1 MDNRLGR
8 ICLLASFVLPLGV
21 YFYTAAPGP
30 FWEDSATF
38 AMAAATLSIPHS
50 PSFPLWVLI
59 GKLFTW
65 LIPNNPARATNLMCG
80 FFGATGAALFYLCVK
95 KVLADIFVTPSIDSA
110 QDKPQ
115 SSTMGEE
122 ETTGV
127 LATNPAVVILTAL
140 GAALVFAF
148 SQTVWLQAVRAEVYS
163 IQLVLALSVLL
174 IALSLDKSERPT
186 QFFLL
191 AAFLWGLSAAIHPL
205 LSVSV
210 LPGFLI
216 MGCYKSAGWK
226 KELSKWSWAVGLIV
240 LAGTVY
246 LFLPI
251 RSAQDPY
258 LNWNQPDNWER
269 FWAAVSRSGS
279 WNDSLASTPSN
290 VSYSNMMRLAVF
302 MLSEYSLV
310 FWGLVV
316 YGILSLA
323 HFLPRAGLG
332 IFVLLLSNFLVTL
345 WAAEF
350 SAWNLD
356 LLGYL
361 AFGAGLAVLSAAAG
375 LLRAVGRLS
384 IHLPR
389 LSPKIGWAAPVLSL
403 VIGLFAVE
411 KNWARA
417 DLHECRWPQKIA
429 EESFRSLPANAVVI
443 YSSDR
448 LLTTA
453 LYQQG
458 ALGQRP
464 DVAILL
470 SNVFFQS
477 LLAEQ
482 TRRRHPDLSIDSTP
496 SNLKIN
502 ARLRSGLL
510 AFCQKNK
517 RPIFTQLGYH
527 IGDCRYFWPSGYLLE
542 FRPRPVDAGVPKNV
556 VNFVRTTFTG
566 RPDNLTKES
575 LQMEIYNW
583 GAYLSKIG
591 VPEHQELLEL
601 AAEYDGENPR
611 TWVTLGK
618 AYLFGRQYPL
628 AETCFKL
635 ALSYDPYW
643 GEAYFFLAT
652 ALQEQGKF
660 DEAKEARA
668 EGNWLVPDKLKPMG
682 QEDEKTTR

>member
-1 MDNRLGR
+1 MAAFVFP
-8 ICLLASFVLPLGV
+8 LAV

-38 AMAAATLSIPHS
+38 SMAAATLSIPHS

-59 GKLFTW
+59 GKLFSW
-65 LIPNNPARATNLMCG
+65 LIPHNPARATNLMCG
-80 FFGATGAALFYLCVK
+80 FFGAAGVVLFYLCVK
-95 KVLADIFVTPSIDSA
+95 KVLMDIFITP
-110 QDKPQ
+110 PQ
-115 SSTMGEE
+115 SSPTGEE
-122 ETTGV
+122 KMPGV
-127 LATNPAVVILTAL
+127 LAVNPAIATLTAL

-163 IQLVLALSVLL
+163 VQLVLTLSVLL
-174 IALSLDKSERPT
+174 IALFLDVAERPT
-186 QFFLL
+186 QYFLL

-205 LSVSV
+205 LSISV
-210 LPGFLI
+210 LPGLLI
-216 MGCYKSAGWK
+216 FGCFKSANWK
-226 KELSKWSWAVGLIV
+226 KEMSKWSWVIGLV
-240 LAGTVY
+240 MLAAMVY

-258 LNWNQPDNWER
+258 LSWNQPDNWER
-269 FWAAVSRSGS
+269 FWAAVTRSSS
-279 WNDSLASTPSN
+279 WNDSIASTSSH
-290 VSYSNMMRLAVF
+290 VSYPNMMRMTVF

-316 YGILSLA
+316 YGILTLA
-323 HFLPRAGLG
+323 HHIPRVGLG
-332 IFVLLLSNFLVTL
+332 IFVLMLSNFLVTL

-350 SAWNLD
+350 SSWNLD

-361 AFGAGLAVLSAAAG
+361 SFGAGVAVLSAAAG
-375 LLRAVGRLS
+375 LLRFAAWLSGR
-384 IHLPR
+384 LPR
-389 LSPKIGWAAPVLSL
+389 LSPKIGWAAPVLAL
-403 VIGLFAVE
+403 AIGLYVAE

-417 DLHECRWPQKIA
+417 DLHESRWPQKIA
-429 EESFRSLPANAVVI
+429 EESLRSLPPNAVVF

-448 LLTTA
+448 LLTAA

-470 SNVFFQS
+470 TNVFFQP

-482 TRRRHPDLSIDSTP
+482 TRRRHPDLVIDSTS

-502 ARLRSGLL
+502 TRLRRGLL

-527 IGDCRYFWPSGYLLE
+527 IGDCRYFWPAGYLLQ
-542 FRPRPVDAGVPKNV
+542 FRPILVGPEVPQTV
-556 VNFVRTTFTG
+556 LNFVRRTYTG
-566 RPDNLTKES
+566 EPDILSRES

-583 GAYLSKIG
+583 GVYLSKIG
-591 VPEHQELLEL
+591 APEHWELLKL
-601 AAEYDGENPR
+601 AAQYDGENPR

-618 AYLFGRQYPL
+618 AYLFSRQFPL

-660 DEAKEARA
+660 DEAKEARS

>member
-1 MDNRLGR
+1 M
-8 ICLLASFVLPLGV
+8 ASFVLPLGV

-38 AMAAATLSIPHS
+38 SMAAATLSIPHS
-50 PSFPLWVLI
+50 PGFPLWVLV

-65 LIPNNPARATNLMCG
+65 LVPHNPARATNLMCG
-80 FFGATGAALFYLCVK
+80 FFGAGAVALFYLYAHK
-95 KVLADIFVTPSIDSA
+95 TLARLNGSFF
-110 QDKPQ
+110 
-115 SSTMGEE
+115 GEE
-122 ETTGV
+122 NQGRIYSAPTI
-127 LATNPAVVILTAL
+127 ALTAL

-163 IQLVLALSVLL
+163 LQLVLTLSALF
-174 IALSLDKSERPT
+174 IALSLDVTERPT
-186 QFFLL
+186 RYFLL
-191 AAFLWGLSAAIHPL
+191 AAFLWGLSATVHPL

-216 MGCYKSAGWK
+216 MGCFKSANWR
-226 KELSKWSWAVGLIV
+226 KEISKWGWAIGLIM
-240 LAGTVY
+240 LAATVY
-246 LFLPI
+246 LFLPV

-269 FWAAVSRSGS
+269 FWAAVTRSGS
-279 WNDSLASTPSN
+279 WQASVASTSSN
-290 VSYSNMMRLAVF
+290 LSYPNMMRLTIF
-302 MLSEYSLV
+302 MLLEYSLA

-316 YGILSLA
+316 LGILALA
-323 HFLPRAGLG
+323 HYLPRVGLG

-350 SAWNLD
+350 SPWNLD
-356 LLGYL
+356 ILGYL
-361 AFGAGLAVLSAAAG
+361 SFGAGLAVLSAAVG
-375 LLRAVGRLS
+375 LLRAFVWLYGR
-384 IHLPR
+384 LPR
-389 LSPKIGWAAPVLSL
+389 LSPKVRWAVPILTL
-403 VIGLFAVE
+403 IFGLFWVE
-411 KNWARA
+411 KNWAGA
-417 DLHECRWPQKIA
+417 DLRESRWPQKIA
-429 EESFRSLPANAVVI
+429 GESLASLPPNAVVI

-448 LLTTA
+448 LLTSA

-470 SNVFFQS
+470 TNVFIDS
-477 LLAEQ
+477 LL
-482 TRRRHPDLSIDSTP
+482 RGRVRRHYPDLVFDSLPTGRSQKAQIRKGF
-496 SNLKIN
+496 SN
-502 ARLRSGLL
+502 
-510 AFCQKNK
+510 FCQRNK
-517 RPIFTQLGYH
+517 RPIFSQLGFH
-527 IGDCRYFWPSGYLLE
+527 MGNSRYFWPAGYLLQY
-542 FRPRPVDAGVPKNV
+542 RPEPAGPGVPKEV
-556 VNFVRTTFTG
+556 IDFVRKTFTG
-566 RPDNLTKES
+566 RPDVLSRES
-575 LQMEIYNW
+575 LVLEIYNW
-583 GAYLSKIG
+583 GAYLSIIG
-591 VPEHQELLEL
+591 SPANEILLKL

-618 AYLFGRQYPL
+618 AYLFSRQFPL

-652 ALQEQGKF
+652 ALQQQGKF

-682 QEDEKTTR
+682 QEDEKTRR

>member
-1 MDNRLGR
+1 MDNRLER
-8 ICLLASFVLPLGV
+8 FCLLASFVLPLGV

-38 AMAAATLSIPHS
+38 SMAAATLSIPHS

-65 LIPNNPARATNLMCG
+65 LIPQNPARATNLMCG
-80 FFGATGAALFYLCVK
+80 FFGAVGVALFYLCVK
-95 KVLADIFVTPSIDSA
+95 KVLLRLNESFA
-110 QDKPQ
+110 
-115 SSTMGEE
+115 GEE
-122 ETTGV
+122 NQGRIYSAPTV
-127 LATNPAVVILTAL
+127 ALTAL
-140 GAALVFAF
+140 GIALVFAF

-163 IQLVLALSVLL
+163 LQLVLTLSAML
-174 IALSLDKSERPT
+174 IALSLNETERPT
-186 QFFLL
+186 KLFLF
-191 AAFLWGLSAAIHPL
+191 AAFLWGLSATVHPL
-205 LSVSV
+205 LSISV
-210 LPGFLI
+210 LPGLLI
-216 MGCYKSAGWK
+216 MGCFKSANWK
-226 KELSKWSWAVGLIV
+226 KELSKWGWVIGLII
-240 LAGTVY
+240 LAATVY

-269 FWAAVSRSGS
+269 FWAAVTRSES
-279 WNDSLASTPSN
+279 WPASVASTSFN
-290 VSYSNMMRLAVF
+290 VSYPNIMRLSVF
-302 MLSEYSLV
+302 LLSEYSIV
-310 FWGLVV
+310 FWALAISGVLA
-316 YGILSLA
+316 LA
-323 HFLPRAGLG
+323 HYLPRMGLG

-345 WAAEF
+345 WAEEF
-350 SAWNLD
+350 SPWNLD

-361 AFGAGLAVLSAAAG
+361 SLGAALAVFSAAVG
-375 LLRAVGRLS
+375 LLRAVAWLSGR
-384 IHLPR
+384 LPR
-389 LSPKIGWAAPVLSL
+389 LSSKVGWAAPTLAL
-403 VIGLFAVE
+403 LIGFLTAE
-411 KNWARA
+411 KNWAGA
-417 DLHECRWPQKIA
+417 DLHQSRWPQKIA
-429 EESFRSLPANAVVI
+429 EETLRSLPPNAVIV

-464 DVAILL
+464 DVAIVLTIV
-470 SNVFFQS
+470 SIQP

-482 TRRRHPDLSIDSTP
+482 TRMRHPDLVIDST
-496 SNLKIN
+496 SGGLKIN
-502 ARLRSGLL
+502 TRLRRGFF

-517 RPIFTQLGYH
+517 RPIFTQLGHH
-527 IGDCRYFWPSGYLLE
+527 IGDSRYFWPAGYLLQ
-542 FRPRPVDAGVPKNV
+542 FLPKPVGPEVPKMV
-556 VNFVRTTFTG
+556 LDFVRKTFTG
-566 RPDNLTKES
+566 SPDILSKES

-591 VPEHQELLEL
+591 APESNDLLKL

-618 AYLFGRQYPL
+618 AYLFSRQFPL

-660 DEAKEARA
+660 DEAKEARS
-668 EGNWLVPDKLKPMG
+668 EGGWLVPDKLKPMG

>member
-1 MDNRLGR
+1 MENRLER
-8 ICLLASFVLPLGV
+8 FCLLASFILPLGV

-38 AMAAATLSIPHS
+38 SMAAATLSIPHS
-50 PSFPLWVLI
+50 PGFPLWVLI

-65 LIPNNPARATNLMCG
+65 LIPHNPARATNLMCG
-80 FFGATGAALFYLCVK
+80 LFAAGGAALFFLCTQK
-95 KVLADIFVTPSIDSA
+95 ILSRLNESFLP
-110 QDKPQ
+110 
-115 SSTMGEE
+115 EE
-122 ETTGV
+122 NTGTRTG
-127 LATNPAVVILTAL
+127 APTIALTAL

-163 IQLVLALSVLL
+163 LQLVLTLSMLL
-174 IALSLDKSERPT
+174 MALSLDETEGPT
-186 QFFLL
+186 RLFLL
-191 AAFLWGLSAAIHPL
+191 AAFLWGLSAAVHPL
-205 LSVSV
+205 LSVSI

-216 MGCYKSAGWK
+216 IGCFKSFNWK
-226 KELSKWSWAVGLIV
+226 KEMSKWGWALGLIL

-246 LFLPI
+246 LFLPV
-251 RSAQDPY
+251 RSAQNPY

-269 FWAAVSRSGS
+269 FWAAVSRSDS
-279 WNDSLASTPSN
+279 WQASVASTSSN
-290 VSYSNMMRLAVF
+290 FSYPNIMRLSVF
-302 MLSEYSLV
+302 LLSEYSLV
-310 FWGLVV
+310 IWALVISGV
-316 YGILSLA
+316 LALA
-323 HFLPRAGLG
+323 HYLPRLGLG

-350 SAWNLD
+350 SPWNLD

-361 AFGAGLAVLSAAAG
+361 SLGAGLAVFALAVG
-375 LLRAVGRLS
+375 LLRAVAWLSGR
-384 IHLPR
+384 LPR
-389 LSPKIGWAAPVLSL
+389 LSSKVGWAAPTLAL
-403 VIGLFAVE
+403 LIGFLTAE
-411 KNWARA
+411 KNWAGA
-417 DLHECRWPQKIA
+417 DLHQSRWPQKIA
-429 EESFRSLPANAVVI
+429 EETLRSLPPNAVVV

-448 LLTTA
+448 LLTAA

-464 DVAILL
+464 DVAIVLTIV
-470 SNVFFQS
+470 SIQP

-482 TRRRHPDLSIDSTP
+482 TRMRHPDLVIDSIP
-496 SNLKIN
+496 SGLSIN
-502 ARLRSGLL
+502 ARLRRGFF

-517 RPIFTQLGYH
+517 RPIFTQLGHH
-527 IGDCRYFWPSGYLLE
+527 IGDSRFFWPAGYLLQ
-542 FRPRPVDAGVPKNV
+542 FRPKLVGPEVPKMV
-556 VNFVRTTFTG
+556 LDFVRKTFTG
-566 RPDNLTKES
+566 NPDILSKES

-583 GAYLSKIG
+583 GAYLSNIG
-591 VPEHQELLEL
+591 APESNDLLKL

-618 AYLFGRQYPL
+618 AYLFSRQFPL

-660 DEAKEARA
+660 DEAKAARS
-668 EGNWLVPDKLKPMG
+668 EGGWLVPDKLKPMG
-682 QEDEKTTR
+682 QDDEKTKR